1 MIHPNILCVGYEP
14 HLLETRSMILRQAG
28 YVVHETT
35 ILATALSKMGSDPI
49 DGVLI
54 CNSIPRKEQEWFVTQ
69 VTNKRRLLPILCIKS
84 HPYDQCVRGCT
95 RVDGEPESLL
105 TAVTS
110 VVGSV
115 KRLGE

>member
-1 MIHPNILCVGYEP
+1 
-14 HLLETRSMILRQAG
+14 MILRQAG

-95 RVDGEPESLL
+95 RVDGEPDALL
-105 TAVTS
+105 AGLSRTMNAPH
-110 VVGSV
+110 
-115 KRLGE
+115 LNHH